1 MLHYRLLNCRA
12 SGLLEQTIAPKWRSA
27 AWIFRNLTWRHS
39 VNGAVIR
46 EPMAAFDEYTDVVT
60 DEQLWA
66 LYILGHRYV
75 LPNGQSV
82 RVPQSAAWCYDCETV
97 VAAERI
103 PDNFE
108 IEHHRNELLKTLAG
122 IKTNLS
128 FLFDDLTS
136 VQAELEMQE
145 ALWAAFSSRTT
156 PAQCLTCFGTRLFS
170 LQFQL
175 EDETHVPNGPRLRY
189 TSHGMADC
197 GIEKVLTLDIH
208 GNKIG

>member
-1 MLHYRLLNCRA
+1 MPELAKPKY
-12 SGLLEQTIAPKWRSA
+12 EQSHAPKSTTVLY
-27 AWIFRNLTWRHS
+27 FNGDLTS
-39 VNGAVIR
+39 VDSVMWVVIR
-46 EPMAAFDEYTDVVT
+46 ERMAAFDEYTDVVT

-103 PDNFE
+103 PDKFE